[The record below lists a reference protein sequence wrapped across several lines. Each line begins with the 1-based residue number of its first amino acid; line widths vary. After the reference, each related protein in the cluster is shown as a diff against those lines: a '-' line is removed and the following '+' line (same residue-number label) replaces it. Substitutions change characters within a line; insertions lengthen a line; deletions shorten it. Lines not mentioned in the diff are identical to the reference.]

1 MPIRTPPPGSGHFG
15 QGISYPL
22 QFDTNGRLALSYGP
36 QSVKESLLSIMQTV
50 LGERMMQPDYGIGA
64 AFEPINNARITEQV
78 KQVIADHE
86 PRIDPNSLRIQV
98 TGSESQGEAR
108 VEVYYELTGDAT
120 PQTLTFPFF
129 AMSS

>member
-22 QFDTNGRLALSYGP
+22 QYDTNGRLSLSYGP
-36 QSVKESLLSIMQTV
+36 QSVQESLLSICQTV
-50 LGERMMQPDYGIGA
+50 LGERVMQVDYGIGA
-64 AFEPINNARITEQV
+64 AFEPINAARFTEQV

-86 PRIDPNSLRIQV
+86 PRIDPNSLRI
-98 TGSESQGEAR
+98 TMSGSASQGEAR

-129 AMSS
+129 SVNS